1 MRGETMLKGVDDIA
15 MASSQWRVIGLCMLF
30 NVIDGMDV
38 MAMAFTGSSVSAEW
52 GLSGAQLGMLL
63 SASLV
68 GMAFGSLLAGPR
80 ADQYG
85 RRPLLLAGLSLSGLS
100 MLLSFWSPNPY
111 LLMVL
116 RLLTGIGTGA
126 VLVAANVLTFERASE
141 HRRNLAI
148 ALQSMAFALGAS
160 LGGVLAHALN
170 TSVGWRYVFLV
181 GGLITLAATVAGALF
196 LRESTQF
203 LTLDQQRHHPGPN
216 PPAAAPTAPRTKYR
230 ALFTPGQ
237 WQQTTSLALALLL
250 LMACFYFV
258 MSWTPTLMTHN
269 GFSEKEGT
277 VSGVLLCVGGM
288 TGALLMG
295 LAANRFS
302 CRRLLLGFLLLNA
315 VLMTLLVPAAGVS
328 GLAVPACVTTG
339 LLLNGAIAALFTL
352 APQAFDTAIRTT
364 GVGVVL
370 ATGRLGAI
378 ISPVVAGVLLDAQWT
393 AQDLF
398 MFFASSQIVAALL
411 VWCSCRGT
419 NACSPH

>member
-1 MRGETMLKGVDDIA
+1 MRGETTLKGVDDIA

-52 GLSGAQLGMLL
+52 ELTGAQLGMLL

-68 GMAFGSLLAGPR
+68 GMALGSLLAGPR
-80 ADQYG
+80 ADHYG

-100 MLLSFWSPNPY
+100 MLLSFWSPNQS
-111 LLMVL
+111 LLMLL

-126 VLVAANVLTFERASE
+126 VLVAANVLTYERASQ

-170 TSVGWRYVFLV
+170 TSVGWRYVFLA
-181 GGLITLAATVAGALF
+181 GGLITLAAGVAGAFF
-196 LRESTQF
+196 LRESAQF
-203 LTLDQQRHHPGPN
+203 LVLDQQRHQSLSIH
-216 PPAAAPTAPRTKYR
+216 PAATSTMPRSKYR
-230 ALFTPGQ
+230 ALFTPAQ

-258 MSWTPTLMTHN
+258 MSWTPTLMTLN
-269 GFSEKEGT
+269 GFSEKEGA

-288 TGALLMG
+288 SGALLMG
-295 LAANRFS
+295 LAANRFG
-302 CRRLLLGFLLLNA
+302 CWRLLLGFLLLNS
-315 VLMTLLVPAAGVS
+315 VLMTLIVPAAGLS
-328 GLAVPACVTTG
+328 GLAVTVCVVTG
-339 LLLNGAIAALFTL
+339 LLLNGAIAGLFTL

-378 ISPVVAGVLLDAQWT
+378 ISPVVAGVLLDAHWT

-398 MFFASSQIVAALL
+398 MFFAGSQIVAALL
-411 VWCSCRGT
+411 VWYSCRGSK
-419 NACSPH
+419 ACSSS

>member
-1 MRGETMLKGVDDIA
+1 MRGETMHKAVDDIE

-52 GLSGAQLGMLL
+52 GLTGAKLGLLL

-85 RRPLLLAGLSLSGLS
+85 RQPLLLAGLSLSALS
-100 MLLSFWSPNPY
+100 MLLSFWSPNHY
-111 LLMVL
+111 LLTIL

-126 VLVAANVLTFERASE
+126 VLVAANVLTYESASE
-141 HRRNLAI
+141 RRRTLAI
-148 ALQSMAFALGAS
+148 ALQSMAFAFGAS
-160 LGGVLAHALN
+160 MGGVLAHALN
-170 TSVGWRYVFLV
+170 TSAGWRYVFLV
-181 GGLITLAATVAGALF
+181 GGLITLAATVVGAFF

-203 LTLDQQRHHPGPN
+203 LALDQQRHHSSSIHSG
-216 PPAAAPTAPRTKYR
+216 ATSATPRAKYR
-230 ALFTPGQ
+230 SLFTPGQ

-258 MSWTPTLMTHN
+258 MSWTPTLMILN
-269 GFSEKEGT
+269 GFSEKEGA

-288 TGALLMG
+288 SGALLMG
-295 LAANRFS
+295 LVANRFS
-302 CRRLLLGFLLLNA
+302 CRRWLQGFLLLNS
-315 VLMTLLVPAAGVS
+315 VFMTLMVPAAGFS
-328 GLAVPACVTTG
+328 GLAIPVCVITG

-378 ISPVVAGVLLDAQWT
+378 ISPGVAGVLLDAHWT

-398 MFFASSQIVAALL
+398 MFFAISQIVAALL
-411 VWCSCRGT
+411 VWYSCRASK
-419 NACSPH
+419 ACS